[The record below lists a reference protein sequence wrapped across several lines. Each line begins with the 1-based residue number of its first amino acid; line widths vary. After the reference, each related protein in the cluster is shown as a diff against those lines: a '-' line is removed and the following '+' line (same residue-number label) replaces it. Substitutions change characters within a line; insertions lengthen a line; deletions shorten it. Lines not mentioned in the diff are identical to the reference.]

1 MKATFIN
8 RCAFAKKTMECYVDI
23 PSYNR
28 CCCGFRYYKQLR
40 PSWTSN
46 VPGKSIEIIV
56 DKKTVKNI
64 TVKDGQV
71 VSMVG
76 DSKIVSNVK
85 DNKVKD
91 ATKFTSVQVLDKD
104 NKVTQSIV
112 SNGADVVIT
121 CR

>member
-1 MKATFIN
+1 
-8 RCAFAKKTMECYVDI
+8 
-23 PSYNR
+23 
-28 CCCGFRYYKQLR
+28 
-40 PSWTSN
+40 
-46 VPGKSIEIIV
+46 
-56 DKKTVKNI
+56 
-64 TVKDGQV
+64 
-71 VSMVG
+71 MVG

-121 CR
+121 AGDKSETIANANIVVKDL

>member
-1 MKATFIN
+1 MWIFLATI
-8 RCAFAKKTMECYVDI
+8 AVVAVL
-23 PSYNR
+23 
-28 CCCGFRYYKQLR
+28 GYYKQLR

-85 DNKVKD
+85 DNKVKTLLNLQ
-91 ATKFTSVQVLDKD
+91 AFK
-104 NKVTQSIV
+104 
-112 SNGADVVIT
+112 
-121 CR
+121 C